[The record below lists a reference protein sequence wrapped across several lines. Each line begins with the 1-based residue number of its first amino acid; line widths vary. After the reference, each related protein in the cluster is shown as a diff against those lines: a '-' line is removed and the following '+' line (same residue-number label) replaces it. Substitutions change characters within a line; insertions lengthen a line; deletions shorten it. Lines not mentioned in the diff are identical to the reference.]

1 MTRVSFGGAWMPLV
15 ALLLALASQA
25 RGDEP
30 KTYRWVGEDGHVYT
44 STGPPPDGR
53 GAVET
58 PPAPGAKAESPP
70 ANPAPAAAPQ
80 ASAEGRSDA
89 DGSSCARYASWV
101 EQWRRAA
108 RAVESAEESLD
119 RLQSDTD
126 RYLRRNDSYYE
137 EQLESA
143 ENRVSRT
150 EEKRSQI
157 EDDAARA
164 GVPQSCFTQ

>member
-1 MTRVSFGGAWMPLV
+1 VSSGGAWIPLV
-15 ALLLALASQA
+15 SLLLALAGHA

-44 STGPPPDGR
+44 STRPPPNGQ
-53 GAVET
+53 GVIET

-70 ANPAPAAAPQ
+70 ADPAPAAAPQ
-80 ASAEGRSDA
+80 ASAEGRGEG
-89 DGSSCARYASWV
+89 DGGSCTRYSSWV

-108 RAVESAEESLD
+108 RAVASAGESLD
-119 RLQSDTD
+119 RLRSDTD
-126 RYLRRNDSYYE
+126 RYVRRNDSYYE

-143 ENRVSRT
+143 EDRVFRAQ
-150 EEKRSQI
+150 ERRSQI

-164 GVPQSCFTQ
+164 GVPQGCFTE